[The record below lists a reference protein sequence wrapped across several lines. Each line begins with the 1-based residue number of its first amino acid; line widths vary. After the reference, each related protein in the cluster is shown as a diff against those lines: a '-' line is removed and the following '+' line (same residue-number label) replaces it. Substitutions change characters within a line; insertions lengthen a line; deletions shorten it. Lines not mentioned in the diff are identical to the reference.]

1 MGNSVSQSYFIPKPT
16 LTEKNLPSQLGM
28 SIVTLL
34 RNMANRIFWPGRVH
48 IVTGGYSGCGFELA
62 KILYQHGATVYL
74 AGRSAEKGTKAM
86 NAMKEAY
93 PDSKGKVEFLKVDLS
108 DLATIKPAAEDFLA
122 KESKL
127 HVLTN
132 NAGVMFPPKG
142 SKDKHGHELQL
153 GTNCLGP
160 FLFTKLLTP
169 LLQKT
174 SAEEP
179 AGTVRVTWASSLM
192 AQVQAP
198 KHGVELTES
207 GPKLFDSQVDYS
219 QSKAANCLLAS
230 EFAAKHAKDG
240 IISVSWNPGNLTSDL
255 QRHMSAFLRWF
266 MNTFLLHPVVYG
278 GYTELFAACSPDI
291 TASQSGSYVAPWGRI
306 LPQRKD
312 IAAAMKSEKDGG
324 SGVATKFW
332 EYCDEETS
340 QYA

>member
-1 MGNSVSQSYFIPKPT
+1 
-16 LTEKNLPSQLGM
+16 
-28 SIVTLL
+28 
-34 RNMANRIFWPGRVH
+34 
-48 IVTGGYSGCGFELA
+48 
-62 KILYQHGATVYL
+62 L
-74 AGRSAEKGTKAM
+74 AGRSEEKGLKAA
-86 NAMKEAY
+86 NAIKEAY

-108 DLATIKPAAEDFLA
+108 DLASIKPAAEEFLA

-132 NAGVMFPPKG
+132 NAGVMFPPTG

-153 GTNCLGP
+153 GTNCIGP

-169 LLQKT
+169 VLQKT
-174 SAEEP
+174 AAEEP

-192 AQVQAP
+192 AQVSAP

-207 GPKLFDSQVDYS
+207 GPKLFNSQVDYS
-219 QSKAANCLLAS
+219 QSKAANCLFAS
-230 EFAAKHAKDG
+230 EYAARHAKDG

-255 QRHMSAFLRWF
+255 QRHMPAVLRWF
-266 MNTFLLHPVVYG
+266 MNTFMLHPTVYG

-291 TASQSGSYVAPWGRI
+291 TASKSGSYVAPWGRI
-306 LPQRKD
+306 LPQRAD
-312 IAAAMKSEKDGG
+312 IEAAMKSEKDGG
-324 SGVATKFW
+324 SGVAAKFW